1 MQVETKYVAKDGK
14 KFDSADE
21 AAAHEVEMDRKAQ
34 ERYEKYLKT
43 FSGQR
48 LIDRHHFNEHGV
60 WKVVGETDDPGPGG
74 GRGTDMG
81 LVEGRFE
88 DVLRWAT
95 AQSAFWSWGGGGD
108 ITKVDIKK
116 I

>member
-1 MQVETKYVAKDGK
+1 MQVETKFIAKDGK
-14 KFDSADE
+14 KFDTEAD
-21 AAAHEVEMDRKAQ
+21 ALAHEIELNRKAK
-34 ERYEKYLKT
+34 ERYEKYLMTYRGK
-43 FSGQR
+43 R
-48 LIDRHHFNEHGV
+48 LLEQHSSDEYGV
-60 WKVVGETDDPGPGG
+60 WKVVSETDDPGPGG

-95 AQSAFWSWGGGGD
+95 AQNGFWSWGSGGE
-108 ITKVDIKK
+108 IRKVDIKK